1 MAVVG
6 VLALLTWRQNGSYSD
21 EIALYRATLDKNP
34 DSWIAH
40 YTLGFALVQT
50 GQGDEII
57 KQFENA
63 LSLHPDFPEAH
74 NGLGAIL
81 TRTGRAGEAVE
92 HFRQALQSRPYY
104 VEARIN
110 LGARWCKRAA
120 SMRPLTSTRMC
131 SACSPMTPGLLCN
144 MAKHYSRQTGLTK
157 PSMVQ
162 AGDTTKPDNPRPRN
176 ILGITLAKVGRL

>member
-1 MAVVG
+1 MIALAGAGFSAFYKRAQGITRRSATVLAIAVVG

-74 NGLGAIL
+74 NGL
-81 TRTGRAGEAVE
+81 
-92 HFRQALQSRPYY
+92 
-104 VEARIN
+104 AR
-110 LGARWCKRAA
+110 
-120 SMRPLTSTRMC
+120 
-131 SACSPMTPGLLCN
+131 
-144 MAKHYSRQTGLTK
+144 Y
-157 PSMVQ
+157 
-162 AGDTTKPDNPRPRN
+162 
-176 ILGITLAKVGRL
+176 